1 MRTRNG
7 ESGQSLVLV
16 ACALVVLIGILGLAV
31 DMGYLRYVKR
41 ELQTAADTAAY
52 AGAMDITYGTVTTAG
67 KAAASEN
74 GFADGVNGV
83 TVTINNPPQNGPYAG
98 SGFPTYVEAII
109 TQTTVPT
116 FFSKIFGISNVTLSA
131 SSVAAGGLN
140 CIYALDTA
148 AGGAISISASV
159 INSSCGVVDN
169 SNLSGFFAALCAPSI
184 QLKGSNTLTFGGT
197 CGSGFRRA
205 RTVKI
210 NTAAPDPFANISA
223 PFVLNPPPICSAG
236 TGANPNITADGIT
249 ISQVPV
255 YCGGNAIIGRHN
267 ITITPGTYWGSTAGD
282 PAFLIQNSSVTFQ
295 AGTYNIISRTPG
307 TPAIRLQ
314 AGFFGGNTV
323 SFGAGTYTLSGGITD
338 TGFGFGSSVNW
349 NNTPNTATLFNIN
362 GGGLTLLGN
371 QSNGTGAVEQ
381 TTGGVTFYNTGTAGV
396 GAVTSYGPVRSYFDF
411 SGGFCGSKCQLNA
424 PTTGTYAGILFFNDR
439 NNTATFNCGFGGGAS
454 GACFDGNITF
464 GSGQIAQAG
473 AYYFPNTK
481 VSFNFDFGSGAP
493 YSFLVAGD
501 INWFLSFTFNRNY
514 TNLPNGSPI
523 KQGSAVIVQ

>member
-41 ELQTAADTAAY
+41 ELQTAADAAAY

-74 GFADGVNGV
+74 GFADGVSGV

-98 SGFPTYVEAII
+98 SGFPTYVEAIV

-140 CIYALDTA
+140 CIYALDTS
-148 AGGAISISASV
+148 AGGAINISASV

-184 QLKGSNTLTFGGT
+184 QLKGSNSLTFGGT

-210 NTAAPDPFANISA
+210 NTAAPDPFASIPA
-223 PFVLNPPPICSAG
+223 PFVLNPPPACNAG
-236 TGANPNITADGIT
+236 TPGFAVPVDGLTIAQVPVWCGGIT
-249 ISQVPV
+249 IDTHT
-255 YCGGNAIIGRHN
+255 G

-282 PAFLIQNSSVTFQ
+282 PAFKIRNSQVTFQ

-307 TPAIRLQ
+307 TPAIQLIST
-314 AGFFGGNTV
+314 GFGGNTV

-338 TGFGFGSSVNW
+338 TGFAFGSNVNW

-362 GGGLTLLGN
+362 GGGLQLLGN
-371 QSNGTGAVEQ
+371 QSNGTGVVEQ
-381 TTGGVTFYNTGTAGV
+381 TTGGVTFYNTGTAGA
-396 GAVTSYGPVRSYFDF
+396 GAVTSYGPVRSFFDF
-411 SGGFCGSKCQLNA
+411 SGTFCGARCQLNA

-439 NNTATFNCGFGGGAS
+439 NNTSTFNCGFGGGAS
-454 GACFDGNITF
+454 GACFTGNANF
-464 GSGQIAQAG
+464 GTGQIAHAG

-481 VSFNFDFGSGAP
+481 VSFDFDFGLGAP

-523 KQGSAVIVQ
+523 KQGSAIIVQ